1 MTAESPSRSRESTPG
16 ETTETGH
23 EPTET
28 GHAAAETDHE
38 TTETDP
44 TAAASASTKVEGVY
58 HDIEDVLSGIAD
70 GDSES
75 FTCDSGLSSDDSG
88 PFPDDD
94 DDAGGEDGGG
104 IERSLAFLGW
114 NTSRDR
120 VVEAG
125 YRVGI
130 VAGLLCA
137 VPVSLLVGAGPGILG
152 GLIAG
157 LAATHAV
164 HRGPVWIATLRR
176 TRALGAAPGLVGRL
190 VLRMRL
196 DPSTERAVRFASR
209 TGRGPLADGLRRHE
223 RRCADGPTTGLRS
236 FAREWRPWF
245 PAIDRATALVRT
257 AATAPPERRGRCLD
271 RALDA
276 VLSGTTDR
284 LASVIGEVRGPVSAL
299 YAFGV
304 LLPLA
309 LIALLPAA
317 AAAGVPIGSGVVAV
331 VYLLVLP
338 GGLLAAAVWL
348 LSRRP
353 VAFPPPPIGTDHP
366 DVPKRWPHAVAGG
379 LLAGAVTAV
388 VSAGIIAPWTAPVT
402 GAGMGVGTALLVG
415 SSPRRRVLSEI
426 RAVERDLPDAMTVIG
441 GDVAEGVA
449 VEHAIANAGARLDG
463 PTGEVFDRAASR
475 SDTLR
480 VGVRSAFTGD
490 GGPVETVPSPRV
502 RGAVALLAVAA
513 REGRPAGDVLLEL
526 ADQLER
532 LRELERDAR
541 RQLATV
547 TGTLTNTAAVFAPL
561 VGGATVA
568 LATGIG
574 TAGTAGAGLD
584 AGAAGL
590 DAGAAGLDAGAVGG
604 DAGTPGGGTP
614 ADGESPAD
622 PDATDAG
629 RPADEADETTSAA
642 LSVTVLG
649 GIVGTYVLLLAAIL
663 TGLATGLERG
673 FDRTLVAYRVGVALP
688 TATATYLV
696 AFVGAGLL
704 L

>member
-1 MTAESPSRSRESTPG
+1 MSGDSAVGDRMSSAVGNVRDLAIAR
-16 ETTETGH
+16 TGGTD
-23 EPTET
+23 ERT
-28 GHAAAETDHE
+28 GGTDE
-38 TTETDP
+38 RTGGANDGGASVP
-44 TAAASASTKVEGVY
+44 NRPAASVAPAGP
-58 HDIEDVLSGIAD
+58 AD
-70 GDSES
+70 PND
-75 FTCDSGLSSDDSG
+75 TA
-88 PFPDDD
+88 PDDVD
-94 DDAGGEDGGG
+94 ELRRAL
-104 IERSLAFLGW
+104 SFLGW
-114 NTSRDR
+114 GVPRDR
-120 VVEAG
+120 IVETG
-125 YRVGI
+125 YRAGVAVGL
-130 VAGLLCA
+130 VFALPVSLVVGLVPGLLAGLL
-137 VPVSLLVGAGPGILG
+137 S
-152 GLIAG
+152 G

-164 HRGPVWIATLRR
+164 HRGPVWLATLRR

-209 TGRGPLADGLRRHE
+209 TGRGALARGLARHE
-223 RRCADGPTTGLRS
+223 RRCADGPTSGLRA
-236 FAREWRPWF
+236 FTREWRPWF
-245 PAIDRATALVRT
+245 PALDRATALVRT

-284 LASVIGEVRGPVSAL
+284 LAAFVGEVRGPVSAL

-317 AAAGVPIGSGVVAV
+317 AASGVPIDGTVIAV
-331 VYLLVLP
+331 VYLFVLP
-338 GGLLAAAVWL
+338 GGLLAASAWL

-353 VAFPPPPIGTDHP
+353 VAFPPPSIDADHP
-366 DVPKRWPHAVAGG
+366 DVPCRWPHAVAAG
-379 LLAGAVTAV
+379 LASGVASAVTAGWLV
-388 VSAGIIAPWTAPVT
+388 TPWSAPV
-402 GAGMGVGTALLVG
+402 AGVGVGVGTALLVVA
-415 SSPRRRVLSEI
+415 SPRRQVLSEV

-449 VEHAIANAGARLDG
+449 VERAVANAGERLDG
-463 PTGEVFDRAASR
+463 ATGTVFTRAARR

-480 VGVRSAFTGD
+480 VGVRNAFMGD
-490 GGPVETVPSPRV
+490 GGPVTTVPSPRV

-513 REGRPAGDVLLEL
+513 REGRPAGDVLLDL

-568 LATGIG
+568 LATGI
-574 TAGTAGAGLD
+574 D
-584 AGAAGL
+584 A
-590 DAGAAGLDAGAVGG
+590 AGAVGAG
-604 DAGTPGGGTP
+604 GLDSGAAGIDALAGGGSTTDP
-614 ADGESPAD
+614 AAVDPSVTGERGGPGADAPGSDRSP
-622 PDATDAG
+622 PATDSAVAG
-629 RPADEADETTSAA
+629 
-642 LSVTVLG
+642 LSVPVLG
-649 GIVGTYVLLLAAIL
+649 RIVGVYVLVLSTIL
-663 TGLATGLERG
+663 TGLATGLEHG
-673 FDRTLVAYRVGVALP
+673 IDRTLVAYRIGIALP

-696 AFVGAGLL
+696 SFAGAGLL